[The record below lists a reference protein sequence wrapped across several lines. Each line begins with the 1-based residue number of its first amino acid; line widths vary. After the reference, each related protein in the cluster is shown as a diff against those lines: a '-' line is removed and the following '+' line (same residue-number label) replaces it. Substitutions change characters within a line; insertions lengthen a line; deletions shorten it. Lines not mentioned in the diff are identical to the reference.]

1 MGALAKKSRNFDSF
15 LLLAVIGFPLSMI
28 VAEFLYTEQSDDEI
42 DLVSNG
48 FKIRLSNQ
56 ETGHNGHRYAYFA
69 IGQTLV
75 GSNNVPA
82 TAR

>member
-1 MGALAKKSRNFDSF
+1 MLFDNKREGYNVDNDALHPNENTS
-15 LLLAVIGFPLSMI
+15 
-28 VAEFLYTEQSDDEI
+28 EQTDDELDI
-42 DLVSNG
+42 VSNG

-69 IGQTLV
+69 IGQPAV

-82 TAR
+82 TAF